1 MTAQL
6 AQAGKRR
13 QVNGLGRPVFA
24 ALQKN
29 PLARDFELSQFCAR
43 PGI

>member
-6 AQAGKRR
+6 AQGGKRR
-13 QVNGLGRPVFA
+13 QGNGAGKPVFA

-29 PLARDFELSQFCAR
+29 PLARDYELSQFCAR